1 MHPSP
6 LQRTLLVVLLIKFLS
21 HALRNYKKV
30 KVRPYIQVWLKREH
44 PRYSI
49 RREKKKAR
57 CFSPGRKT
65 KWCSSFELFSEHVKG
80 RDGNRGDDDEEEEN
94 LESGNPN
101 DGDLLDDEIS
111 YDDVEEYLKKNNF
124 EDARQDDE
132 GKKEII
138 KLINYLPTL
147 KNEEE
152 FFSKFGYSSS
162 EKRSMEY
169 YFNEMKD
176 LKERKQKKNHNILN
190 FILSYYLKRK
200 NANGQSSLRNYQS
213 VQSYYDYINDVMH
226 NRGASLSVASAQP
239 PKKDNIF
246 SRKTLCNFISFY
258 LKNANI
264 IKYASFLCLSGL
276 LTFSLKALIR
286 RIKLE
291 DIFLLRNHFHLVYAL
306 KNVHVCKV
314 AVFSFLMN
322 FLFINKYNQY
332 FCVTEDLFG
341 ILFSN
346 YFAYEGIHNLTKR
359 KIEEFMLKYNYTL
372 DDVLNS
378 MNEIFSHYLYRQICT
393 NETMDGDVLVVLK
406 SFVSLYQ
413 KLFRSNKEN
422 IKNIMSLVANKYNA
436 HFAEKG
442 ENRDSVLSRIF
453 YIFYL
458 LNLMFKYDVDSVE
471 RLNLHR
477 GNSLHIPFFAR
488 SNRISS
494 YFLLTHIAHQMG
506 VKEKTINESL
516 LETMK
521 GNYEA
526 HIRGL
531 LTNKQNSSSV
541 LEDMKKM
548 DFLTLDDA
556 ILEDVHNEIF
566 VSIVKGIMEHENYEP
581 VYFVPR
587 EREGELHATAI
598 GSAHGKVGGKS
609 IGEGGDN
616 LGGEDSVAHQ
626 YDDEAEQY
634 DDAAEQ
640 YDDAAEQYGD
650 AAEQYGDAAEQYG
663 DAAEQYGDA
672 ADLDDDAAEEDPAI
686 DESDDNMYRH
696 LENSVDY
703 IVNEDAGKSGEN
715 HDNRGIIAEREKR
728 DLEEK
733 KLFLNKWNDI
743 NFLRKY
749 LHMDKK
755 YMDKYLER
763 YLYDYIYREYKIFIN
778 NLIFKKMKDKNDHL
792 FFLKKGISIS
802 DSATENIIKNILL
815 KFVIKTKENIAIF
828 LKLENMEKC
837 LRLIQN
843 LIYVYKKIKKK
854 KKFLRIPSDD
864 IFSLDDLFAC
874 NSYRALGGTD
884 KEGGAEAGIPGEQ
897 KGSDAYGSSPDELS
911 PNGLFPDELAANGL
925 SPEGPAEE
933 SLPAE
938 MDEEELLKRIIY
950 KDHLGGEDGGDG
962 KDGILP
968 QEERKKLYEEF
979 VIKHMKNQSERKILK
994 IIFNLNYDQVDR
1006 EVEDNIIKR
1015 FLDKICTKCLSS
1027 MKEVD
1032 DRYKIIGQENLFDYK
1047 NINFMES
1054 LEREK
1059 SKRGHKKGGERSVPT
1074 KDTFIIRKE
1083 DIFEH
1088 IDDDSFEEICKKM
1101 YINKI
1106 KEAKKNLY
1114 HMRKDLYMYEIIL
1127 NIKNAQEIHDVFLID
1142 EYEKMIRDII
1152 KTNILNKNYKN
1163 IKNVYLKKIVNFLN
1177 LSDEKAADVE
1187 MRCIFLQTYEIF
1199 SAVKENFYI
1208 YRSDS
1213 DFVSNINEILTIYR
1227 NFDLIRSKGQQY
1239 YVKFSLIESN
1249 YNLLHRIIERYVLY
1263 VIDLIN
1269 DENRSLYK
1277 ENIFLL
1283 ATIFRVSPGIIDDI
1297 ATRIYKKYIEGQDLH
1312 AMNNMDAFFSFLFNM
1327 DKTRQCEI
1335 VLEHL
1340 RKKVD
1345 THLASGEGF
1354 QERMHKLYDVIF
1366 FINNNLQLRK
1376 NIFEVSSADAEAVY
1390 AFLTACVEEYL
1401 HAKKT
1406 EAFISE
1412 HRKFPAGCEVDSGV
1426 DNNADK
1432 SLDSRI
1438 HNSDYLNHLNNCLS
1452 KIKTLIKGDQENVHM
1467 SNVMNVLKNTILRKA
1482 IALLD
1487 KFQYDMCVEEIYN
1500 LIKLQMVDSSS
1511 NFADVDIEKR
1521 KKLVNIFSYQNISDE
1536 KKFLYMDILN
1546 K

>member
-6 LQRTLLVVLLIKFLS
+6 LLLTLLVVLLIKFFS
-21 HALRNYKKV
+21 HALRNYNKV
-30 KVRPYIQVWLKREH
+30 KVRPYIQVWPKRTH
-44 PRYSI
+44 FNYSI
-49 RREKKKAR
+49 RRERKNAR
-57 CFSPGRKT
+57 CISPERRT
-65 KWCSSFELFSEHVKG
+65 KWYSSFELFSEHVKD
-80 RDGNRGDDDEEEEN
+80 RDGNRGDDEEEDN
-94 LESGNPN
+94 LDRDNPN
-101 DGDLLDDEIS
+101 DGDLRDDEIS
-111 YDDVEEYLKKNNF
+111 YEDVEEYLKKNQF
-124 EDARQDDE
+124 EDVHEDSE

-152 FFSKFGYSSS
+152 FFSKFGYSGS

-200 NANGQSSLRNYQS
+200 NSNGQGALRNYQS

-226 NRGASLSVASAQP
+226 NRGSSLSMANAQP
-239 PKKDNIF
+239 ANKDNIF

-276 LTFSLKALIR
+276 LTFSLKELIR

-291 DIFLLRNHFHLVYAL
+291 DFFLLRNHFHLVYSL
-306 KNVHVCKV
+306 KNMHVCKIG
-314 AVFSFLMN
+314 AFSLLMN

-346 YFAYEGIHNLTKR
+346 YFAYEGINNLTKR

-378 MNEIFSHYLYRQICT
+378 MNEIFSHYLFRQICT
-393 NETMDGDVLVVLK
+393 NETMDGDVLVALN
-406 SFVSLYQ
+406 SFVGLYH
-413 KLFRSNKEN
+413 KLFRNNKEN
-422 IKNIMSLVANKYNA
+422 IKNIISVVVNKYNA
-436 HFAEKG
+436 DISDKG
-442 ENRDSVLSRIF
+442 DNKGSVLSRIF

-458 LNLMFKYDVDSVE
+458 LNVMFKYDVNSVKK
-471 RLNLHR
+471 LNLHR

-488 SNRISS
+488 RNRISS
-494 YFLLTHIAHQMG
+494 YFLLVHIAQQMG
-506 VKEKTINESL
+506 VKEKTINDSL

-526 HIRGL
+526 HIRRL
-531 LTNKQNSSSV
+531 LSKKQNSSSV
-541 LEDMKKM
+541 LDDAKKM
-548 DFLTLDDA
+548 DLLTLDDT
-556 ILEDVHNEIF
+556 ILEDVH
-566 VSIVKGIMEHENYEP
+566 KGIFLSTLKRIMEDENYES
-581 VYFVPR
+581 VYSVSQ
-587 EREGELHATAI
+587 EREGKVEAI
-598 GSAHGKVGGKS
+598 AVGSEDSKVSGKHIV
-609 IGEGGDN
+609 EGGTP
-616 LGGEDSVAHQ
+616 LVGEDSVAHEEG
-626 YDDEAEQY
+626 DAEEQS
-634 DDAAEQ
+634 DDATDME
-640 YDDAAEQYGD
+640 DAADMDDG
-650 AAEQYGDAAEQYG
+650 
-663 DAAEQYGDA
+663 
-672 ADLDDDAAEEDPAI
+672 ADLDDDAAEADPAI
-686 DESDDNMYRH
+686 DDSDDMH
-696 LENSVDY
+696 KHVENTVDY
-703 IVNEDAGKSGEN
+703 IVNEDAAKSGEN
-715 HDNRGIIAEREKR
+715 KDKKSIIVEREKR
-728 DLEEK
+728 DLEDK
-733 KLFLNKWNDI
+733 KLFLKKWNDI

-755 YMDKYLER
+755 YMDKYLEK
-763 YLYDYIYREYKIFIN
+763 YLYDYIYREYKILIN
-778 NLIFKKMKDKNDHL
+778 NLIFKKMKNKNDHL

-802 DSATENIIKNILL
+802 NSATENIIKNILL
-815 KFVIKTKENIAIF
+815 NFVIKTKENIGIF
-828 LKLENMEKC
+828 LKLGNMEKC

-843 LIYVYKKIKKK
+843 LVHVYKKIKKK
-854 KKFLRIPSDD
+854 KKLLRVRSDD
-864 IFSLDDLFAC
+864 LFSLDDLFAC
-874 NSYRALGGTD
+874 NSYRALDATA
-884 KEGGAEAGIPGEQ
+884 KEGAATKGEKTPGE
-897 KGSDAYGSSPDELS
+897 GSTEEGLSSHGSSPDELS
-911 PNGLFPDELAANGL
+911 PSDGLDSNEFSPDVAT
-925 SPEGPAEE
+925 EE
-933 SLPAE
+933 TLPAGE
-938 MDEEELLKRIIY
+938 DEEEILKRIMY
-950 KDHLGGEDGGDG
+950 KDHLEGEEEGDG
-962 KDGILP
+962 KGALLS

-994 IIFNLNYDQVDR
+994 IIFNINYDHVDR

-1015 FLDKICTKCLSS
+1015 FLDKICTKHLSN
-1027 MKEVD
+1027 MKEVN
-1032 DRYKIIGQENLFDYK
+1032 DRYKIIGEENLFDYK
-1047 NINFMES
+1047 NLNFMQS

-1059 SKRGHKKGGERSVPT
+1059 STRGHKKGGERSLPE
-1074 KDTFIIRKE
+1074 KDSFVIRKE

-1142 EYEKMIRDII
+1142 EYEKMIKDII

-1177 LSDEKAADVE
+1177 LSEEKAADVE

-1199 SAVKENFYI
+1199 SAVKEKFYI
-1208 YRSDS
+1208 YRNDS
-1213 DFVSNINEILTIYR
+1213 DFVNNINEILTIYK
-1227 NFDLIRSKGQQY
+1227 NFDLIRPQGKQY

-1263 VIDLIN
+1263 VIDVIN

-1277 ENIFLL
+1277 ENIFRL
-1283 ATIFRVSPGIIDDI
+1283 AAIFRVSPKIIDEI
-1297 ATRIYKKYIEGQDLH
+1297 ATRIYKKYIEGQELH
-1312 AMNNMDAFFSFLFNM
+1312 AINNMDAFFSFLFNM
-1327 DKTRQCEI
+1327 DKTRQGEI

-1340 RKKVD
+1340 RQKVD
-1345 THLASGEGF
+1345 IHLASGDGF
-1354 QERMHKLYDVIF
+1354 QERMHKLYDVIL

-1376 NIFEVSSADAEAVY
+1376 NIFDVSSVGAEAVY
-1390 AFLTACVEEYL
+1390 AFLTACVDEYL
-1401 HAKKT
+1401 HSKKT

-1412 HRKFPAGCEVDSGV
+1412 HR
-1426 DNNADK
+1426 
-1432 SLDSRI
+1432 
-1438 HNSDYLNHLNNCLS
+1438 DYLKHLNNCLS
-1452 KIKTLIKGDQENVHM
+1452 KIKMLIKGDQENVHM
-1467 SNVMNVLKNTILRKA
+1467 SHIMKALKNAIVRKA
-1482 IALLD
+1482 ISLLD

-1500 LIKLQMVDSSS
+1500 LIKLQMVDSNS
-1511 NFADVDIEKR
+1511 NFADVDIENR

-1546 K
+1546 KALL

>member
-6 LQRTLLVVLLIKFLS
+6 LQRTLLVVLLVRFFS
-21 HALRNYKKV
+21 HALRNYKV
-30 KVRPYIQVWLKREH
+30 KVRPYIEVYPQRRH
-44 PRYSI
+44 PSYSI
-49 RREKKKAR
+49 RREKKRGR
-57 CFSPGRKT
+57 CFFPRRKT
-65 KWCSSFELFSEHVKG
+65 TWRSSFELFSGHAKD
-80 RDGNRGDDDEEEEN
+80 RDGNRAGEGDGNGDEGDGDEEED
-94 LESGNPN
+94 NPN
-101 DGDLLDDEIS
+101 DGDPRDDEIS
-111 YDDVEEYLKKNNF
+111 YEDVEEYLRKNNV
-124 EDARQDDE
+124 EDAREDEE

-147 KNEEE
+147 KNEED
-152 FFSKFGYSSS
+152 FFSKFGYTSR

-200 NANGQSSLRNYQS
+200 NSNGQSALRNYQS
-213 VQSYYDYINDVMH
+213 VQSYYDYIND
-226 NRGASLSVASAQP
+226 P
-239 PKKDNIF
+239 PRKDNIF
-246 SRKTLCNFISFY
+246 SRKALCSFISFY
-258 LKNANI
+258 LKNANVL
-264 IKYASFLCLSGL
+264 KYASFLCLSGL
-276 LTFSLKALIR
+276 LTLSLKALIR

-291 DIFLLRNHFHLVYAL
+291 DVFLLRNHFHLVYSL
-306 KNVHVCKV
+306 KNMHVCKIG
-314 AVFSFLMN
+314 AFSLLIN
-322 FLFINKYNQY
+322 FLFINKYHQY

-341 ILFSN
+341 TLFSN

-359 KIEEFMLKYNYTL
+359 KIEEFMRKYNYTL

-378 MNEIFSHYLYRQICT
+378 MNEIFSQYLFRQICA
-393 NETMDGDVLVVLK
+393 NETIEGDVLIVLN
-406 SFVSLYQ
+406 SFVRLYH

-422 IKNIMSLVANKYNA
+422 IKNIISLVVNKYNA

-442 ENRDSVLSRIF
+442 EKRDSFLSRIF

-458 LNLMFKYDVDSVE
+458 LNVMFKYDVDSVE

-477 GNSLHIPFFAR
+477 GNGLHIPFFAR
-488 SNRISS
+488 RNRISG
-494 YFLLTHIAHQMG
+494 YFLLAHIAQQMG
-506 VKEKTINESL
+506 VKEKTINDSL

-531 LTNKQNSSSV
+531 LSNKQNSSSV
-541 LEDMKKM
+541 LEDAKQM
-548 DFLTLDDA
+548 DLLTLDGA
-556 ILEDVHNEIF
+556 ILEEVHEEIF
-566 VSIVKGIMEHENYEP
+566 VSILKRIMEDGNYEP
-581 VYFVPR
+581 VYLVAP
-587 EREGELHATAI
+587 EREGKVEMAAL
-598 GSAHGKVGGKS
+598 GSARGKEGAEGT
-609 IGEGGDN
+609 GEGGAP

-626 YDDEAEQY
+626 EGDAEEQY
-634 DDAAEQ
+634 EKSTDLGDDAAEQ
-640 YDDAAEQYGD
+640 YEKGTDLGD
-650 AAEQYGDAAEQYG
+650 
-663 DAAEQYGDA
+663 DA
-672 ADLDDDAAEEDPAI
+672 ADLDDAANLDDAAIED
-686 DESDDNMYRH
+686 SDDNMYRH

-703 IVNEDAGKSGEN
+703 IVNEAATSGESR
-715 HDNRGIIAEREKR
+715 DQKGIIAEREKR
-728 DLEEK
+728 ELEEK

-749 LHMDKK
+749 LHVEKKHMDR
-755 YMDKYLER
+755 YLEKYL
-763 YLYDYIYREYKIFIN
+763 YNFIYGEYKILIN
-778 NLIFKKMKDKNDHL
+778 NLIFKKMKNKNDHL

-802 DSATENIIKNILL
+802 NSATENIIKNILL
-815 KFVIKTKENIAIF
+815 KFVIKTKENIGIF
-828 LKLENMEKC
+828 FKLENMEKC
-837 LRLIQN
+837 LRLIHN

-854 KKFLRIPSDD
+854 RKFLRVPSDEF
-864 IFSLDDLFAC
+864 FSLDDLFAC
-874 NSYRALGGTD
+874 NSYRAQ
-884 KEGGAEAGIPGEQ
+884 GGAAGGGAAGGREAGEGPQTSELP
-897 KGSDAYGSSPDELS
+897 PDELQTNKS
-911 PNGLFPDELAANGL
+911 SPDELAANDNL
-925 SPEGPAEE
+925 AHN
-933 SLPAE
+933 
-938 MDEEELLKRIIY
+938 DEADEELLKRIVH
-950 KDHLGGEDGGDG
+950 KDHLEGEGGGDG

-968 QEERKKLYEEF
+968 QEERKKMYEEF

-994 IIFNLNYDQVDR
+994 IIFNLNNDQVDR

-1015 FLDKICTKCLSS
+1015 FLEKICTKYLSN

-1059 SKRGHKKGGERSVPT
+1059 SKKGVHKKGGERSVPE
-1074 KDTFIIRKE
+1074 KDSFIIRKE

-1127 NIKNAQEIHDVFLID
+1127 NIKNAQEIHDVFLMD
-1142 EYEKMIRDII
+1142 EYEKMIKDII

-1163 IKNVYLKKIVNFLN
+1163 IKNLYLKKIVNFLN
-1177 LSDEKAADVE
+1177 LSEEKAADVE

-1213 DFVSNINEILTIYR
+1213 DFVNNINEILTIYK
-1227 NFDLIRSKGQQY
+1227 NFDLIRPKGQQY
-1239 YVKFSLIESN
+1239 YVKFALIESN

-1263 VIDLIN
+1263 VIELIN
-1269 DENRSLYK
+1269 DENRAIYK
-1277 ENIFLL
+1277 ENIFRL
-1283 ATIFRVSPGIIDDI
+1283 AAILRVSPAVIDEI

-1327 DKTRQCEI
+1327 SNARQSEI

-1345 THLASGEGF
+1345 THLASGEGY
-1354 QERMHKLYDVIF
+1354 QERMQKLYDVIF
-1366 FINNNLQLRK
+1366 FINNNLQIRK
-1376 NIFEVSSADAEAVY
+1376 NLFEVSSAGVEAVY

-1401 HAKKT
+1401 HVKKT

-1412 HRKFPAGCEVDSGV
+1412 HRE
-1426 DNNADK
+1426 
-1432 SLDSRI
+1432 
-1438 HNSDYLNHLNNCLS
+1438 YLNHLNNFLS
-1452 KIKTLIKGDQENVHM
+1452 KIKTLIKGDQENAHM
-1467 SNVMNVLKNTILRKA
+1467 SHVMNVLKKAIVRKA
-1482 IALLD
+1482 ISHLD

-1500 LIKLQMVDSSS
+1500 LIKLQMVDSSI

>member
-1 MHPSP
+1 MMHPSP
-6 LQRTLLVVLLIKFLS
+6 LQLTLLVVLFIKFFS

-30 KVRPYIQVWLKREH
+30 KVKPYIQVWLKREH
-44 PRYSI
+44 PIYTI
-49 RREKKKAR
+49 RREKKKEK

-65 KWCSSFELFSEHVKG
+65 KWRSSFELFSDHVK
-80 RDGNRGDDDEEEEN
+80 DGNRGDDEEEDN
-94 LESGNPN
+94 LDPDNPN
-101 DGDLLDDEIS
+101 DGDLRDDEIS
-111 YDDVEEYLKKNNF
+111 YEDVEEYLKKNKF
-124 EDARQDDE
+124 ETAKEDDE

-176 LKERKQKKNHNILN
+176 LKEKKQKKNNNILN

-200 NANGQSSLRNYQS
+200 NGNSQSALKNYQS

-226 NRGASLSVASAQP
+226 NRRSSLSVASAQP
-239 PKKDNIF
+239 SKKDNIF

-258 LKNANI
+258 LKNANV
-264 IKYASFLCLSGL
+264 IKYACFLCLSGL
-276 LTFSLKALIR
+276 LTFSLKTLIR

-291 DIFLLRNHFHLVYAL
+291 DMFLLRNHFHLVYTL
-306 KNVHVCKV
+306 KNLHVCKIG
-314 AVFSFLMN
+314 VFSLLMN

-346 YFAYEGIHNLTKR
+346 YFAYEGINNLTKR

-378 MNEIFSHYLYRQICT
+378 MNDIFSHYLYRQICT
-393 NETMDGDVLVVLK
+393 NETMDGDVHVVLN
-406 SFVSLYQ
+406 SFVRLYH

-422 IKNIMSLVANKYNA
+422 IKNIISLVANKYNG
-436 HFAEKG
+436 HSVEKG

-458 LNLMFKYDVDSVE
+458 LNVMFKYDVDSVQ

-477 GNSLHIPFFAR
+477 RNSLHIPFFAR
-488 SNRISS
+488 RNRISS
-494 YFLLTHIAHQMG
+494 YYLLDHIAQQMG
-506 VKEKTINESL
+506 VKEKTINDSL

-521 GNYEA
+521 GNYET

-541 LEDMKKM
+541 LEDVKKM
-548 DFLTLDDA
+548 DFLTLDEA
-556 ILEDVHNEIF
+556 ILEDVH
-566 VSIVKGIMEHENYEP
+566 KGIFISTLKKIMEDENYQP
-581 VYFVPR
+581 VYSVPR
-587 EREGELHATAI
+587 EKEGKIEATSL
-598 GSAHGKVGGKS
+598 GSEHDKVSEKYV
-609 IGEGGDN
+609 GEGNDH
-616 LGGEDSVAHQ
+616 LEDAPLEDEDSFAHQESDAEDQ
-626 YDDEAEQY
+626 YDDS
-634 DDAAEQ
+634 
-640 YDDAAEQYGD
+640 
-650 AAEQYGDAAEQYG
+650 
-663 DAAEQYGDA
+663 
-672 ADLDDDAAEEDPAI
+672 ADLDDDATEGDPTI
-686 DESDDNMYRH
+686 DDSDDNMYRH

-703 IVNEDAGKSGEN
+703 IVNEDAAKSGEN
-715 HDNRGIIAEREKR
+715 NNNKGMIMEREKKE
-728 DLEEK
+728 LEEK

-755 YMDKYLER
+755 YMDKYLEK
-763 YLYDYIYREYKIFIN
+763 YLYDYIYREYKILIN
-778 NLIFKKMKDKNDHL
+778 NLIFKKMKNKNDHL

-802 DSATENIIKNILL
+802 NSATENIIKNILL
-815 KFVIKTKENIAIF
+815 NFVIKTKENIGIF

-837 LRLIQN
+837 LRLIHN
-843 LIYVYKKIKKK
+843 LIHVYKKIKKK
-854 KKFLRIPSDD
+854 KKLLKVPSDEL
-864 IFSLDDLFAC
+864 FSLDDLFAC
-874 NSYRALGGTD
+874 NRYKALDGTGKGEVAEKGGPDGGT
-884 KEGGAEAGIPGEQ
+884 PGE
-897 KGSDAYGSSPDELS
+897 GSTGEEVS
-911 PNGLFPDELAANGL
+911 ANGSL
-925 SPEGPAEE
+925 PDDAPVNELPPDGPAEE
-933 SLPAE
+933 GLPTEA
-938 MDEEELLKRIIY
+938 DEEEFLKRIIH
-950 KDHLGGEDGGDG
+950 KDHLEGEDGGDG
-962 KDGILP
+962 KDGILS

-1015 FLDKICTKCLSS
+1015 FLDKICTKYLSN

-1032 DRYKIIGQENLFDYK
+1032 ERYKIIGQENLFDYK

-1059 SKRGHKKGGERSVPT
+1059 SKRGHKKGGERSIPE
-1074 KDTFIIRKE
+1074 KDNLIIRKE

-1114 HMRKDLYMYEIIL
+1114 HMRKNLYMYEIIL
-1127 NIKNAQEIHDVFLID
+1127 NIKNAQEIHDIFLID
-1142 EYEKMIRDII
+1142 EYEKMIKDII

-1199 SAVKENFYI
+1199 SSVKENFYI

-1213 DFVSNINEILTIYR
+1213 DFFNNINEILTIYK
-1227 NFDLIRSKGQQY
+1227 NFDLIRSQGKKY
-1239 YVKFSLIESN
+1239 FVKFSLIESN

-1277 ENIFLL
+1277 ENIFRL
-1283 ATIFRVSPGIIDDI
+1283 AAIFRVSPNIIDEI

-1327 DKTRQCEI
+1327 DKERQCEI

-1345 THLASGEGF
+1345 SHLASGEGF
-1354 QERMHKLYDVIF
+1354 QDRMHKLYDVIF

-1376 NIFEVSSADAEAVY
+1376 NIFEVSSVGAEAVY
-1390 AFLTACVEEYL
+1390 AFLTSCIEEYL
-1401 HAKKT
+1401 RAKKT

-1412 HRKFPAGCEVDSGV
+1412 HR
-1426 DNNADK
+1426 
-1432 SLDSRI
+1432 
-1438 HNSDYLNHLNNCLS
+1438 DYLNHLNNCLS
-1452 KIKTLIKGDQENVHM
+1452 KIKMLIKGDQENVHM
-1467 SNVMNVLKNTILRKA
+1467 SHVMNVLKNSIVRKA
-1482 IALLD
+1482 ISLLD